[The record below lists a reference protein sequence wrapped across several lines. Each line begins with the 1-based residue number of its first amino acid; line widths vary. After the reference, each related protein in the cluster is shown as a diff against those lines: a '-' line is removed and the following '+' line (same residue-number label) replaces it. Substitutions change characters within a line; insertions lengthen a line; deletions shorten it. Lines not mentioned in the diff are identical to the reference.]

1 MDPNAL
7 PTLRHIAEA
16 AGVEIMAV
24 YRSDFTHRRK
34 ADDSPVTEAD
44 LRADAL
50 IRREL
55 GRAFPGVP
63 VWSEESDGP
72 QEAEGSSKG
81 SPEGPDGFDASKTS
95 PALPDRAMPPGP
107 REGSPWASDGFFLVD
122 PLDGTKEFLQ
132 RNGEFTVN
140 IAWIEGGQARGGVVH
155 APALGA
161 TWWGGPGLGAWR
173 GEVDGGASQAIRV
186 RPGRLQAT
194 LRVLASRSHADGRL
208 QGWLQQFSQPLEVVH
223 AGSSLKFCR
232 IAVGQADLYP
242 RFGPTSQWDTA
253 AGQAVLEGAGGCVAA
268 MDGAPLR
275 YGRER
280 PVINPN
286 FVAARAL
293 HLWCPA
299 GAAHSASPLPAAP

>member
-1 MDPNAL
+1 MDSNAL
-7 PTLRHIAEA
+7 PLLRRIAEA
-16 AGVEIMAV
+16 AGAEIMAI
-24 YRSDFTHRRK
+24 YRGDFTHSRK

-55 GRAFPGVP
+55 GVAFPGVP
-63 VWSEESDGP
+63 VWSEESDG
-72 QEAEGSSKG
+72 
-81 SPEGPDGFDASKTS
+81 SPEHEAPSAAS
-95 PALPDRAMPPGP
+95 
-107 REGSPWASDGFFLVD
+107 EGFFLVD

-140 IAWIEGGQARGGVVH
+140 IAWIEAGQARLGMVH
-155 APALGA
+155 APALGT

-173 GEVDGGASQAIRV
+173 GEADGGAPQAIRV
-186 RPGRLQAT
+186 RPGRLQAM

-208 QGWLQQFSQPLEVVH
+208 QDWLQGLGRPMEVVH

-232 IAVGQADLYP
+232 IAEGQADLYP

-268 MDGAPLR
+268 MDGSPLR
-275 YGRER
+275 YGREL
-280 PVINPN
+280 PVINPS
-286 FVAARAL
+286 FVAARDDAL
-293 HLWCPA
+293 WRPA
-299 GAAHSASPLPAAP
+299 DDALAASPSSLPSPSPAAAVAAGRG